1 MVIHGSEFPMD
12 YWSTTEAT
20 TLLQR
25 HLGVA
30 TDREMLER
38 LQALARRLRER
49 HQSLLPRRSAAHA
62 KELVMVEIVTFTF
75 ITEAALLSVLTSIV
89 IGAVIRYEWINRE

>member
-1 MVIHGSEFPMD
+1 MD

-49 HQSLLPRRSAAHA
+49 HQSLLPRHFPHTPRSHTMP
-62 KELVMVEIVTFTF
+62 ELVTYTVFTV
-75 ITEAALLSVLTSIV
+75 AALCSTLVVIIVGVLIK
-89 IGAVIRYEWINRE
+89 YELDH